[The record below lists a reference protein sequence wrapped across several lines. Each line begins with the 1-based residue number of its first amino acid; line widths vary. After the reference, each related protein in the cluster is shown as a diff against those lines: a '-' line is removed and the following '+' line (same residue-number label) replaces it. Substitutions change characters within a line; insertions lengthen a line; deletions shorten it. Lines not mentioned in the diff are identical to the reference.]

1 MHQNVILNFKFILIM
16 KKLLVLLFVL
26 GVSIPSFAKLK
37 EKDVVGSWKF
47 SIETDQGTMT
57 GNLKFEIKEKKLAGE
72 ATTDMGGP
80 FTFTKVEIRDNN
92 VLYFELQ
99 PEYEVI
105 SVVLTVDGNRF
116 EGTVGG
122 DGGEI
127 PITGEKVE

>member
-1 MHQNVILNFKFILIM
+1 M

-47 SIETDQGTMT
+47 SIESDQGSMT
-57 GNLKFEIKEKKLAGE
+57 GTLKFEMKEKKLAGE
-72 ATTDMGGP
+72 VTTDMGGP
-80 FTFTKVEIRDNN
+80 YTFTKVEIRDND

-105 SVVLTVDGNRF
+105 AVTLTVDGNKF
-116 EGTVGG
+116 KGTVGAN
-122 DGGEI
+122 DGGV
-127 PITGEKVE
+127 PITGEKLE

>member
-1 MHQNVILNFKFILIM
+1 M

-57 GNLKFEIKEKKLAGE
+57 GTLKFEMKEKKLAGE
-72 ATTDMGGP
+72 VTTDMGGP
-80 FTFTKVEIRDNN
+80 FPFTKVEIRDNN

-105 SVVLTVDGNRF
+105 SATLTVDGNRF

-127 PITGEKVE
+127 PITGGKVE